1 MGVIKVFFLSK
12 KKFKRKNWFLFEKR
26 YICQNK
32 VAFAKIMTQIFDP
45 KKLSK
50 DLETEFSDLGKLNA
64 RRALS
69 VKADFCV
76 VGFLCKSRKK
86 LKIATSTEAPI
97 MVKSDF

>member
-1 MGVIKVFFLSK
+1 
-12 KKFKRKNWFLFEKR
+12 
-26 YICQNK
+26 
-32 VAFAKIMTQIFDP
+32 MTQIFDP

-86 LKIATSTEAPI
+86 LKIATLTE
-97 MVKSDF
+97 VKSDF